1 MASPT
6 DNAYSLIECLA
17 KLGDDIDNHIPLNM
31 FGPGTSENDLTNL
44 LEHEAMREQS
54 GELQLRLVA
63 LWIDRDKDAR
73 IGSFERLLQYVNLG
87 TITNERYA
95 RIVNWNNAI
104 FSCDQ
109 SR

>member
-6 DNAYSLIECLA
+6 DNAYSLIKCLS
-17 KLGDDIDNHIPLNM
+17 KLGDDIDNYILLNM
-31 FGPGTSENDLTNL
+31 LGPDTSENDLTKL
-44 LEHEAMREQS
+44 LEHDTMREQS

-87 TITNERYA
+87 TITNEMYP
-95 RIVNWNNAI
+95 RIVNWSNAI